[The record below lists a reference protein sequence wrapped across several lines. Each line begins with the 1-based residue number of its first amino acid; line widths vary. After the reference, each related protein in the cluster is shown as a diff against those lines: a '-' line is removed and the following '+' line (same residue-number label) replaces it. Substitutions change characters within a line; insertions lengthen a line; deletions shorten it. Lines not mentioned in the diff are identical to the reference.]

1 MIRISASRTPAAPG
15 AVAQAMAGLD
25 AGEGAYFGCDAGIA
39 GMHPLQACLVTGPL
53 LALHVFADG
62 VEAQALVPTGSALLA
77 HAALAPFMKAVG
89 RGKSAGAA
97 IAALRAFHA
106 CLGHSP
112 RAVLLG
118 ALGFEAHRLATDA
131 PAQPAVKA
139 ASRDERLGM
148 LYFGDHYL
156 QRDAG
161 GAWTLVVLTFDG
173 MALAAGDAPADSA
186 AVAVVTTA
194 TETTRATEDVA
205 AQDDF
210 PAGGYAQVVA
220 RALVRLREQPL
231 VSLTLSQSFRRTG
244 SVTASTAFARLQS
257 VNPAPASFFVNAGKG
272 ERFFGASPDLQL
284 VVRGTQLQS
293 FPVCGTVAR
302 GRGPVGEAE
311 SFRELVNEDVDAA
324 SLAVCSDALRNDFAP
339 LCTPGSLRL
348 LARRRQMSLST
359 VVHTVDQLQ
368 GELRPDAD
376 AWDAIIATAAPV
388 MVTGTPRRVALP
400 LIEEL
405 EGSPRGWYGGLMVQV
420 AGDGTALVGTIL
432 RAAVLRAGV
441 VEVRCGGDL
450 MADSDPPREE
460 RESRLKAL
468 SLWRAL
474 GMEEVAAATPIPI
487 PGGDT
492 RAGAVAASLK
502 AGDDPFAN
510 ALADVL
516 LALGCSLPGD
526 APVTVLA
533 GRDAV
538 TAGPVRHTVA
548 VGDAAA
554 LVLRESGFAVHEIAP
569 EHGRVIHCSTSPEAP
584 WQGAAFIS
592 ARYATLAVDFAAT
605 PAGVQALWQIW
616 ANDADS
622 RPVVLAHAERRVVC
636 LLMRPESLM
645 SDEVALRSL
654 WHCLQFARPLS
665 LRA

>member
-1 MIRISASRTPAAPG
+1 MMQFSARRTPAASG
-15 AVAQAMAGLD
+15 AVAQAMALLD

-39 GMHPLQACLVTGPL
+39 GMHPLQACLVAQPL

-62 VEAQALVPTGSALLA
+62 LEAQALTPDGSALLA
-77 HAALAPFMKAVG
+77 HALLAPFVTASG
-89 RGKSAGAA
+89 RGKPAGAA
-97 IAALRAFHA
+97 IDALRAFHA

-112 RAVLLG
+112 DAVLLG
-118 ALGFEAHRLATDA
+118 ALGFEAHRLAADA
-131 PAQPAVKA
+131 RVRAPGA
-139 ASRDERLGM
+139 RLGM

-156 QRDAG
+156 QRDAAG
-161 GAWTLVVLTFDG
+161 QWTQVTLTLDAAPLSSAGA
-173 MALAAGDAPADSA
+173 MPAAPTA
-186 AVAVVTTA
+186 AA
-194 TETTRATEDVA
+194 EKDVA

-210 PAGGYAQVVA
+210 PIGGYAEVVA
-220 RALVRLREQPL
+220 RALERLRELPL

-257 VNPAPASFFVNAGKG
+257 VNPAPASFFVNAGQG

-284 VVRGTQLQS
+284 AMRGRQLQS

-311 SFRELVNEDVDAA
+311 SFRELVNEEVDAA
-324 SLAVCSDALRNDFAP
+324 SLAVCSDALRNDLAP

-368 GELRPDAD
+368 GELRPRAD
-376 AWDAIIATAAPV
+376 AWDAIVATAAPV

-432 RAAVLRAGV
+432 RAAVLRGNV

-474 GMEEVAAATPIPI
+474 GMEEAAGAGVAM
-487 PGGDT
+487 GV
-492 RAGAVAASLK
+492 RAGANAVAVNLQ
-502 AGDDPFAN
+502 AGGDPFDQ

-516 LALGCSLPGD
+516 KGLGCILQDG
-526 APVTVLA
+526 AQVTVLA
-533 GRDAV
+533 GPKAV
-538 TAGPVRHTVA
+538 AALDVSHTVA
-548 VGDAAA
+548 LGDAAA
-554 LVLRESGFAVHEIAP
+554 QLLARSGYTVLGIAP
-569 EHGRVIHCSTSPEAP
+569 QHGRVMHCITSPEAP
-584 WQGAAFIS
+584 WPAAAFTS
-592 ARYATLAVDFAAT
+592 ARYATLAVDFDAT
-605 PAGVQALWQIW
+605 PLGVRSSWQVWARDEQA
-616 ANDADS
+616 
-622 RPVVLAHAERRVVC
+622 RPVVLAHSQRRVVC
-636 LLMRPESLM
+636 LLMRPDSLM
-645 SDEVALRSL
+645 SDDLARGVLR
-654 WHCLQFARPLS
+654 HCLQFASLQGRPL
-665 LRA
+665 R